1 MNTLFATFNVN
12 GLNADAKRKTIFN
25 YLKQKNFE
33 IILLQETHSTEKV
46 EKLWE
51 MEWGNKIEW
60 LHGTNRS
67 KGLAILLKNNLNY
80 DLIKTYQDPHGRFL
94 FLEIKVKNSC
104 LTIAN
109 IYGPNVDDFD
119 FFRNMFVKL
128 NDFSKNEILMG
139 EDFNVIL
146 NNDLDKLNGSPHK
159 NKLARQEILLHEKFE
174 LN

>member
-1 MNTLFATFNVN
+1 MNTLFAIFNVN

-25 YLKQKNFE
+25 YLRQKNFE

-60 LHGTNRS
+60 LHGTNKSR
-67 KGLAILLKNNLNY
+67 GLAILLKNNLNY

-119 FFRNMFVKL
+119 FLEICSL
-128 NDFSKNEILMG
+128 NSMT
-139 EDFNVIL
+139 
-146 NNDLDKLNGSPHK
+146 SPK
-159 NKLARQEILLHEKFE
+159 TRL
-174 LN
+174 